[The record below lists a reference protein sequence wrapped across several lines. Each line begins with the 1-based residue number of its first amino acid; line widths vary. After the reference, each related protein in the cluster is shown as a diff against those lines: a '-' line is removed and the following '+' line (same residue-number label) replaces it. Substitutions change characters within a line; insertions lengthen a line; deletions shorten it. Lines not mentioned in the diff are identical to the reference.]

1 MRCTVINSTAIRC
14 VTPPLNRIQLGD
26 EDGISYTIQVDNAP
40 GPDPMVNASLQI
52 SVLPNPGN
60 LVLIDSIYTA
70 QDIATSSPI
79 RIRVYILES

>member
-1 MRCTVINSTAIRC
+1 M
-14 VTPPLNRIQLGD
+14 TPPLNRIQSGD
-26 EDGISYTIQVDNAP
+26 EDGISYTIRVDNAP

-79 RIRVYILES
+79 RIRVPIYYT